1 MKITYFRGENLAG
14 LKIGTGKDVIEID
27 FTKSKNIIKLL
38 IGGNGKGKT
47 SLESVLH
54 PLRGT
59 NDNRSVVLEGEKG
72 YKEVHLQDGEDVYIV
87 KHLYKPNKSFIEK
100 NGVELNENGNIT
112 SFNKI
117 IEKELGITEDYF
129 KVGRLGNNVTNFI
142 NLKSSDRKKYISNF
156 LPNIDEYL
164 RLFEIAKSK
173 YSIMN
178 KELNNIGSQLDKFP
192 EHSILEEK
200 VNALKNQLL
209 QLEENITDIEKRKAV
224 KEFECDKL
232 LSMFEKSNIDL
243 NDKKYINNLYNEIN
257 KEKKLLTDSIKIVD
271 MYIEKYPNLAS
282 YDDEKILS
290 TIEEVTNKIHELEKE
305 NAILETEHSSTK
317 QNSMDSY
324 KRLTVTR
331 ERIDED
337 VAGQLQDI
345 KEKISEEEKRF
356 ISLESSLS
364 DVDDRLFTYSI
375 SDFNKIKLQAS
386 KLLDR
391 IVNNIITQYNFA
403 NYKFEE
409 INLHDKLEMRLM
421 DLENELDELDDFIT
435 YTNNNKKTLE
445 ILDKRP
451 ENCAIDTCPFITN
464 SLQFKKEYYDKVS
477 AKEERR
483 EKVIQEIKEINSKLE
498 YIGEMLKFAEESQNI
513 MYDYQKLKSSFIEG
527 YFNEKLENLHDMVE
541 YLSNGVSYVEKSLN
555 VDEIYDIINT
565 KKELEI
571 SKNLLD
577 SYRENEAVLL
587 DKETNVKILKEE
599 INELEV
605 SYESYNKRLEE
616 IKEEVNKNN
625 KYLNASKT
633 KLNILMKLKTSREQ
647 ITEIENT
654 ITEKESFLANLENAS
669 IEYDNLVKEY
679 DEFCKSLQS
688 NKRIKESLEKEY
700 NKNEKDLNYIQILL
714 DKKEELDEK
723 FSYTKL
729 IKNALDPKQGIPLL
743 YIDDFLQSITE
754 KTNKLLSIAYDD
766 RFKIS
771 FDLTDKD
778 FFIRVH
784 RLFSELEDI
793 NQASQGET
801 SMTTLS
807 LSLSMIENM
816 VKKYNILY
824 LDEIDATLSTEN
836 RRLFLS
842 MLEKQLTDLGIEQVF
857 IISHNNEFYSY
868 PVDLILFHEHGVDIN
883 DKEFMINKNI
893 IFNVEDLD

>member
-1 MKITYFRGENLAG
+1 
-14 LKIGTGKDVIEID
+14 
-27 FTKSKNIIKLL
+27 
-38 IGGNGKGKT
+38 
-47 SLESVLH
+47 
-54 PLRGT
+54 
-59 NDNRSVVLEGEKG
+59 
-72 YKEVHLQDGEDVYIV
+72 
-87 KHLYKPNKSFIEK
+87 
-100 NGVELNENGNIT
+100 
-112 SFNKI
+112 
-117 IEKELGITEDYF
+117 
-129 KVGRLGNNVTNFI
+129 
-142 NLKSSDRKKYISNF
+142 
-156 LPNIDEYL
+156 
-164 RLFEIAKSK
+164 
-173 YSIMN
+173 
-178 KELNNIGSQLDKFP
+178 
-192 EHSILEEK
+192 
-200 VNALKNQLL
+200 
-209 QLEENITDIEKRKAV
+209 
-224 KEFECDKL
+224 
-232 LSMFEKSNIDL
+232 
-243 NDKKYINNLYNEIN
+243 
-257 KEKKLLTDSIKIVD
+257 
-271 MYIEKYPNLAS
+271 
-282 YDDEKILS
+282 
-290 TIEEVTNKIHELEKE
+290 
-305 NAILETEHSSTK
+305 
-317 QNSMDSY
+317 
-324 KRLTVTR
+324 
-331 ERIDED
+331 
-337 VAGQLQDI
+337 
-345 KEKISEEEKRF
+345 
-356 ISLESSLS
+356 
-364 DVDDRLFTYSI
+364 
-375 SDFNKIKLQAS
+375 
-386 KLLDR
+386 
-391 IVNNIITQYNFA
+391 
-403 NYKFEE
+403 
-409 INLHDKLEMRLM
+409 
-421 DLENELDELDDFIT
+421 
-435 YTNNNKKTLE
+435 
-445 ILDKRP
+445 
-451 ENCAIDTCPFITN
+451 
-464 SLQFKKEYYDKVS
+464 
-477 AKEERR
+477 
-483 EKVIQEIKEINSKLE
+483 
-498 YIGEMLKFAEESQNI
+498 MLKFAEESQNI

-654 ITEKESFLANLENAS
+654 ITEKESFLANLEKAS